1 MYPQV
6 SESDVEVS
14 ESEVGH
20 PRIILV
26 QTNVFRTGLPDKL
39 PHPSSG
45 TRFALQTREFRAS
58 AISKNAFRARPSK
71 TESGR
76 CDNKAFLSRKTSFKF
91 RQLKM

>member
-58 AISKNAFRARPSK
+58 AISKNAFRARLTLK
-71 TESGR
+71 
-76 CDNKAFLSRKTSFKF
+76 NRKW
-91 RQLKM
+91 KM